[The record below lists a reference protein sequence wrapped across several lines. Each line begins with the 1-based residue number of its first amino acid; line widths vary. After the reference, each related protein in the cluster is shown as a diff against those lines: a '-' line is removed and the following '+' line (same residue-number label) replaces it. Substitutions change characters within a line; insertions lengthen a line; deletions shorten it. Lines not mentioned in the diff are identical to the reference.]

1 MAITP
6 TVRKRVTLNPGQY
19 IANINGVELG
29 YTVIG
34 NGPPLIVVAPGWG
47 IGSTYLQRGLL
58 PLAAHFSMI
67 FADPRGSG
75 RSSRPLDNRAMS
87 SALMA
92 KDINGLIQHLM
103 LAPVNLIAHSN
114 GGAIAT
120 ALAANHPDSCNRL
133 VLVDS
138 QLVGFDASEGTGKFL
153 ACARDDPRYRDA
165 VRYTELALP
174 RTDEAF
180 TRHLKNLL
188 PLYFH
193 DPLQMVLRFLQTMD
207 GLVSA
212 NAFHAQAA
220 ADRMVAVNQ
229 TEVLERIG
237 ADTLLLVGRHDWI
250 CPLQVSER
258 LYSGLASSTLEIFES
273 SGHFP
278 WIEQPQPFFRI
289 VKRFLKSCLSG

>member
-1 MAITP
+1 
-6 TVRKRVTLNPGQY
+6 
-19 IANINGVELG
+19 
-29 YTVIG
+29 
-34 NGPPLIVVAPGWG
+34 
-47 IGSTYLQRGLL
+47 
-58 PLAAHFSMI
+58 MI

-193 DPLQMVLRFLQTMD
+193 DPLQMVLRFLKTMD

-229 TEVLERIG
+229 TDALERIG
-237 ADTLLLVGRHDWI
+237 ADPCFSLADTTGYVRSRFRNACTLDWLRQRSKFSSLRGI
-250 CPLQVSER
+250 SRGSNSPNLSSE
-258 LYSGLASSTLEIFES
+258 
-273 SGHFP
+273 
-278 WIEQPQPFFRI
+278 
-289 VKRFLKSCLSG
+289 